1 MLPLLAN
8 LAIRALKL
16 VACVLLTVVLILVLV
31 VSVGCLASGEGAAGM
46 EGLASI
52 GELVVTLFQ
61 DVIVSERDSQRVG

>member
-31 VSVGCLASGEGAAGM
+31 VSVGCLAAGEGAAGM

-61 DVIVSERDSQRVG
+61 DVIVSERDSKRVG

>member
-61 DVIVSERDSQRVG
+61 DVIVSERDSKRVG